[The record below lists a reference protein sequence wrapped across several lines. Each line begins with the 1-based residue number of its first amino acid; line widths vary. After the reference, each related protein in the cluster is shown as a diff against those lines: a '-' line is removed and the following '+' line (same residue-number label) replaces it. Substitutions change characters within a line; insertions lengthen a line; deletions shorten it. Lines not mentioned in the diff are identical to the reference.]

1 MKSARVK
8 LNFILLISF
17 CYIIYADD
25 QKEVMSSDT
34 IKNHC
39 SEKIISLDKKLIPTD
54 RIIEFLPN
62 FYPKLA
68 EPTIIHLNIF
78 NLPIQIKNNNIPG
91 SVLGNKIDKHNDRI
105 TNRPNTDTLINGIF
119 QSISLDKK
127 VYKQGEIATLNVT
140 TLLPLI
146 KPEIKFLNQNYKLYS
161 AGRNIYRTVLAVPMD
176 ADTGRY
182 FMTLKYEEDNEKKSY
197 KIPFKIIPGDFAEQD
212 TAELDIH
219 ILTEETL
226 EMMKFESGKYFAKA
240 YSKTFDTLIC
250 DGEFIWPCK
259 GSITSMF
266 GIARKYNNGLD
277 KWSHRAIDISN
288 AVGTKILAANTG
300 VVVLAQELEG
310 HGKSIVIAHGQG
322 IHTVYIHLNKIS
334 VAEGDTVIKGQEI
347 GEMGKTGM
355 CTGSNLHFQIMVNK
369 TPTDPRC
376 WIPGASKLKK
386 GFYVSPELANK

>member
-1 MKSARVK
+1 MKKICVK
-8 LNFILLISF
+8 IILSLWF
-17 CYIIYADD
+17 CYSIYAND
-25 QKEVMSSDT
+25 QQNNVQNDTTKNANLEKE
-34 IKNHC
+34 IN
-39 SEKIISLDKKLIPTD
+39 LDKRLTPTD
-54 RIIEFLPN
+54 KIIEFIPN
-62 FYPKLA
+62 FYPQLA
-68 EPTIIHLNIF
+68 EPTVIRLNIF
-78 NLPIQIKNNNIPG
+78 NPPLQTKEYVPG
-91 SVLGNKIDKHNDRI
+91 GNLGEKIDRIDNKITSAPVSK
-105 TNRPNTDTLINGIF
+105 DTLINGIF

-127 VYKQGEIATLNVT
+127 IYKQGEIATLNVT
-140 TLLPLI
+140 AVLPLI
-146 KPEIKFLNQNYKLYS
+146 KPEIKFLNRNYKLYP

-176 ADTGRY
+176 VDTGRY
-182 FMTLKYEEDNEKKSY
+182 FMTLRYEENEEKKSY
-197 KIPFKIIPGDFAEQD
+197 KIPFKVIPGDFAEED
-212 TAELDIH
+212 TAQLDIH
-219 ILTEETL
+219 ILTQETL

-240 YSKTFDTLIC
+240 YTKTFDTLLC
-250 DGEFIWPCK
+250 NGDFIWPCA

-300 VVVLAQELEG
+300 VVVMAQELEG

>member
-1 MKSARVK
+1 MKKICAK
-8 LNFILLISF
+8 IILSLLF
-17 CYIIYADD
+17 CYNIYAND
-25 QKEVMSSDT
+25 QQKNVQKDTTNNIKE
-34 IKNHC
+34 
-39 SEKIISLDKKLIPTD
+39 ISLDKRLVPIDKT
-54 RIIEFLPN
+54 IEFIPDLHPQ
-62 FYPKLA
+62 LA
-68 EPTIIHLNIF
+68 EPTVIRLNIF
-78 NLPIQIKNNNIPG
+78 NPPLQVNEYIPG
-91 SVLGNKIDKHNDRI
+91 SNLGEKIDRVDNKITGTSFPK
-105 TNRPNTDTLINGIF
+105 DTLINGIF
-119 QSISLDKK
+119 QNISLDKK
-127 VYKQGEIATLNVT
+127 IYKQGEIATLNVT
-140 TLLPLI
+140 TVLPLI
-146 KPEIKFLNQNYKLYS
+146 KPEIKFLNQNYKLYP

-182 FMTLKYEEDNEKKSY
+182 FMTLRYEENEEKKNY
-197 KIPFKIIPGDFAEQD
+197 KIPFKVVSGDFAEED

-219 ILTEETL
+219 ILTQETL

-240 YSKTFDTLIC
+240 YTKTFDTLLSEG
-250 DGEFIWPCK
+250 DFIWPCA

-288 AVGTKILAANTG
+288 AVGTKVFAANTG
-300 VVVLAQELEG
+300 VVVMAEELEG

-355 CTGSNLHFQIMVNK
+355 CTGANLHFQIMVNK

-376 WIPGASKLKK
+376 WIPGAIKSKK
-386 GFYVSPELANK
+386 GFYVSPEIAKK